1 MDLVIYCQVIEK
13 KRWALT
19 SIIQHFVSCQV
30 HNYRRMCFILKY
42 FFLSIFFL
50 CCKHNNLKLCNYH
63 VLQKQ
68 RTKKMVI
75 SNVVELFCL
84 TGRNTL
90 NTYSVY
96 VIWKYLH
103 RISCG
108 QNNKTTGNRIASTL
122 FYDLFPKSMQIRQIT
137 FPVLKNYATRAFFN
151 AQWSNFMA
159 VDYFF
164 IYNNSLHF

>member
-1 MDLVIYCQVIEK
+1 
-13 KRWALT
+13 
-19 SIIQHFVSCQV
+19 
-30 HNYRRMCFILKY
+30 
-42 FFLSIFFL
+42 
-50 CCKHNNLKLCNYH
+50 
-63 VLQKQ
+63 
-68 RTKKMVI
+68 MVI
-75 SNVVELFCL
+75 SNVVELLCL

-137 FPVLKNYATRAFFN
+137 SPVLKNYATWAFFN

-159 VDYFF
+159 VDYFLF
-164 IYNNSLHF
+164 IITAYIFKKCFEKYIFHLIAIWLSPNDNLLSRG

>member
-1 MDLVIYCQVIEK
+1 
-13 KRWALT
+13 
-19 SIIQHFVSCQV
+19 
-30 HNYRRMCFILKY
+30 
-42 FFLSIFFL
+42 
-50 CCKHNNLKLCNYH
+50 
-63 VLQKQ
+63 
-68 RTKKMVI
+68 MVI
-75 SNVVELFCL
+75 SNVVELLCL

-137 FPVLKNYATRAFFN
+137 FPVLKNYATRAFSMHNGQISWQLITFL
-151 AQWSNFMA
+151 
-159 VDYFF
+159 F
-164 IYNNSLHF
+164 IITAYIFKKCFEKYIFHLIAIWLSPNDNLLSRG